1 LPSLKSLRQR
11 IDRLDRQLVA
21 LLDQRAA
28 LAVAVGRLK
37 LKDGQGTF
45 SPDREQAV
53 YANAQAASRG
63 ALSKEALRAIF
74 REIMSSSLGAVVAP
88 TIAYQGPPMSFAH
101 LAARRKFGSQVTY
114 VPCSTIGDVFAEVE
128 RRRAD
133 YGVVP
138 IENSLEGTIG
148 YTLDRLVDT
157 ELTISS
163 EILQPIDHHA
173 AGACPLSKVKRLY
186 LHPQAHAQCR
196 TWIEAHLPSVKL
208 VETLSTSM
216 AAAMAHNHPKDSAAL
231 SSEDAA
237 RRYGL
242 TILARSVGD
251 SAQNITRFFVL
262 GRTVARPTG
271 RDKTSLVFSIKDRV
285 GALHDML
292 VPFRRHRINLTK
304 IESRPSKR
312 KAWDY
317 YFFVDLEGH
326 AQTPAVAKAVAAL
339 EERCTFLK
347 VLGSYPASSPGA

>member
-1 LPSLKSLRQR
+1 MPTLKALRRR
-11 IDRLDRQLVA
+11 IDQLDRRLVA
-21 LLDQRAA
+21 LLNDRAA
-28 LAVAVGRLK
+28 VAAAVGRLK
-37 LKDGQGTF
+37 LTGGQGTTF

-53 YANAQAASRG
+53 YANAMAASRG
-63 ALSKEALRAIF
+63 PLSKEALRAIF
-74 REIMSSSLGAVVAP
+74 REVMSSSLGAVVAP

-114 VPCSTIGDVFAEVE
+114 VPCATIGDVYGDVE

-138 IENSLEGTIG
+138 IENSLEGTVG
-148 YTLDRLVDT
+148 YTLDRLVET
-157 ELTISS
+157 ELVISS

-173 AGACPLSKVKRLY
+173 VGACPLAKVKRLY

-196 TWIEAHLPSVKL
+196 AWIEAHLPAAKL

-216 AAAMAHNHPKDSAAL
+216 AAAMAHNHPTDSAAIA
-231 SSEDAA
+231 SEEAA

-242 TILARSVGD
+242 SFLARSVGD
-251 SAQNITRFFVL
+251 SSRNVTRFLVV
-262 GRTVARPTG
+262 GRTVARPTAH
-271 RDKTSLVFSIKDRV
+271 DKTSLVFSIKDRV

-292 VPFRRHRINLTK
+292 APFRRYRINLTK
-304 IESRPSKR
+304 IESRPSRR

-326 AQTPAVAKAVAAL
+326 AQTAAVAKAIAAL

-347 VLGSYPASSPGA
+347 VLGSYPASA

>member
-1 LPSLKSLRQR
+1 MPNLKRLRQR

-21 LLDQRAA
+21 LLNARAS
-28 LAVAVGRLK
+28 LAASIGRLK
-37 LKDGQGTF
+37 LKDGQGTTF

-53 YANAQAASRG
+53 YANAVAASRG
-63 ALSKEALRAIF
+63 PLPADAVRAIF
-74 REIMSSSLGAVVAP
+74 REVMSSSLGAVVAP

-114 VPCSTIGDVFAEVE
+114 VPCSTIGDVYIEVE
-128 RRRAD
+128 RHRAD

-138 IENSLEGTIG
+138 IENSLEGTVG

-157 ELTISS
+157 ELVVSS
-163 EILQPIDHHA
+163 EILQPIDHHVV
-173 AGACPLSKVKRLY
+173 GACPLAKVKKLY

-196 TWIEAHLPSVKL
+196 TWIEGHLPHVKL

-216 AAAMAHNHPKDSAAL
+216 AASMAHNHPNNSAAIA
-231 SSEDAA
+231 SEDAG

-242 TILARSVGD
+242 TFLARSVGD
-251 SAQNITRFFVL
+251 STRNITRFFVV
-262 GRTVARPTG
+262 GRTVARPTW

-292 VPFRRHRINLTK
+292 VPFRRYKINLTK

-326 AQTPAVAKAVAAL
+326 AQTPAVAKAIAAL

-347 VLGSYPASSPGA
+347 VLGSYPASV